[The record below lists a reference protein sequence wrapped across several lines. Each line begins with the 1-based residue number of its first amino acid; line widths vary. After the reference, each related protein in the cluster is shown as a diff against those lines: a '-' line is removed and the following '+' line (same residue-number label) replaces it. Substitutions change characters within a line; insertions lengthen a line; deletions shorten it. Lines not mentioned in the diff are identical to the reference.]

1 MALLVQ
7 GFDSGVNRVVD
18 PLVLQTRQH
27 ALGNLGRPDS
37 LFLDILVMPLWFS
50 QDPLE
55 RGRYSFVGEH
65 LTSSTVLVEGD
76 PALSGR
82 CIVYSHSKT
91 GGFVGCSGMGSVGR
105 GPSI

>member
-7 GFDSGVNRVVD
+7 GFDLGVDRVVD
-18 PLVLQTRQH
+18 PLILQTRRH
-27 ALGNLGRPDS
+27 ALGILGRPDS
-37 LFLDILVMPLWFS
+37 LFLDILVVPLWFG

-55 RGRYSFVGEH
+55 RGHYSFVGEH

-76 PALSGR
+76 PALSGHR
-82 CIVYSHSKT
+82 IVYSRSKT
-91 GGFVGCSGMGSVGR
+91 GGFVGCLGMGSVGR